1 MRYRISDE
9 YFDWLV
15 DLMCADRFP
24 SYISY
29 NRLFAHLH
37 STRFTYLIPMDENRA
52 SDGIDLR
59 RRFAL
64 YQGYED
70 EAYDMVIDMLSGP
83 CSVLEMMI
91 ALAIRCEENIMD
103 DPSIGDRTQQWFWV
117 MITNLG
123 LNSMTDDRFDPLYVR
138 NAVDILLNRE
148 YEPDGRGGL
157 FTIRDCRVDLRR
169 VEIWHQLCKYLDSL
183 EF

>member
-15 DLMCADRFP
+15 DLMCANRYP
-24 SYISY
+24 EYISY
-29 NRLFAHLH
+29 RMLFNQLH
-37 STRFTYLIPMDENRA
+37 KTEFSYSIPMDENRA
-52 SDGIDLR
+52 MDGIDLR

-70 EAYDMVIDMLSGP
+70 ENYDMVIDMLAGP
-83 CSVLEMMI
+83 CSVLEMMV

-123 LNSMTDDRFDPLYVR
+123 LGSMTDDRFNPYYVDE
-138 NAVDILLNRE
+138 AIDMLLKRT
-148 YEPDGRGGL
+148 YASDGRGGL
-157 FTIRDCRVDLRR
+157 FMIRHCNFDMRKI
-169 VEIWHQLCKYLDSL
+169 EIWHQLCKYLDSL